1 MLRSQLWVF
10 RQMYYPGY
18 KRGKGWRTSCCQR
31 YLVAAFLNF
40 CPFFRKTLSMEML
53 FAPQLRY
60 TVRAQSSGREEGSQG
75 MEVLVKHLSG

>member
-1 MLRSQLWVF
+1 
-10 RQMYYPGY
+10 
-18 KRGKGWRTSCCQR
+18 
-31 YLVAAFLNF
+31 
-40 CPFFRKTLSMEML
+40 MEML